1 MFSCT
6 FATNIIK
13 RLLEEFTL
21 SPERKDN
28 IIKSLNSII
37 IDSESLL
44 MPIIIYQE
52 QKEEEETQRKRKSK
66 ILDILHYL

>member
-1 MFSCT
+1 MFSYT

-13 RLLEEFTL
+13 TLLEEFTL
-21 SPERKDN
+21 SPETKNN
-28 IIKSLNSII
+28 IRKSLNSII

-52 QKEEEETQRKRKSK
+52 EEEQKQKTE
-66 ILDILHYL
+66 